1 MYKAV
6 RELETNGR
14 SGNSNSSE
22 RTSEYPGKST
32 AARTFAKQLETSQG
46 NIGNTQAS
54 GYPTHNPE
62 DRPSELRISK
72 PLIVEL
78 CQVDQ
83 VFFLAL
89 FNFNEN
95 LPI

>member
-1 MYKAV
+1 MDV
-6 RELETNGR
+6 PGIWIPQNGLVNIREE
-14 SGNSNSSE
+14 
-22 RTSEYPGKST
+22 ST
-32 AARTFAKQLETSQG
+32 AARTLAKQLETLQG

>member
-14 SGNSNSSE
+14 SGDPTPQNGLVNIRE
-22 RTSEYPGKST
+22 EST
-32 AARTFAKQLETSQG
+32 AARTLAKQLETSQG

-72 PLIVEL
+72 PLVVEL

>member
-1 MYKAV
+1 MDV
-6 RELETNGR
+6 PGIRTPQNGLVNIR
-14 SGNSNSSE
+14 KG
-22 RTSEYPGKST
+22 PT
-32 AARTFAKQLETSQG
+32 AARTLAKQLETLQG

-89 FNFNEN
+89 FNFDEN
-95 LPI
+95 LSI